1 MVSVDEFMMNVTK
14 RIRQEARVK
23 MQQKMDS
30 AASRTMAKA
39 DDARSFDDVTGNLYK
54 SIGIGTYYNG
64 ALQSVHRAPGPEP
77 TRPTLAKG
85 ETYDLPRYYR
95 SSWDIKW
102 MRKRP
107 FKGKVG
113 EGGQN
118 GPDTIEDTLLYNE
131 HGKGRGDSTW
141 QMSLIA
147 GVDYAQFVQT
157 VRKHD
162 VISKLRDYLTRYFK
176 NM

>member
-1 MVSVDEFMMNVTK
+1 MSSVDDFMMNVNK

-23 MQQKMDS
+23 MQQKMDA

-64 ALQSVHRAPGPEP
+64 ELQSIHLAPGPEP

-85 ETYDLPRYYR
+85 ETYNLPRYYR
-95 SSWDIKW
+95 APWTIKE
-102 MRKRP
+102 MHKKP
-107 FKGKVG
+107 YKGKFG

-118 GPDTIEDTLLYNE
+118 GPATAEDVLLYNE
-131 HGKGRGDSTW
+131 HTQRSTDLTW

-147 GVDYAQFVQT
+147 GVDYAEFVQT

-162 VISKLRDYLTRYFK
+162 VISKLRDYLIRYFK
-176 NM
+176 SM